1 MLRRLV
7 LPSPKKKLKKFQIR
21 IQSETHAFLLRAS
34 FCLVDYILHI
44 KKKKENESIKNVIIF
59 TFQ

>member
-7 LPSPKKKLKKFQIR
+7 LPSPKKNFQIR

-34 FCLVDYILHI
+34 FCLVDYISHI
-44 KKKKENESIKNVIIF
+44 KKRKKMNE
-59 TFQ
+59 

>member
-7 LPSPKKKLKKFQIR
+7 LPSPKKKLKKFQIP

-34 FCLVDYILHI
+34 FCLVDYIL
-44 KKKKENESIKNVIIF
+44 KKKENK
-59 TFQ
+59 

>member
-1 MLRRLV
+1 MLSRLV

-21 IQSETHAFLLRAS
+21 IQFETHAFLLRAS

-44 KKKKENESIKNVIIF
+44 KKKKENE
-59 TFQ
+59 